1 MRKCTRIYKQDKY
14 WIINVKDFSFGCRRL
29 LPKNVERIRV
39 PLNYVDIIEKNI
51 YNIDSK
57 ICGIIDDYK
66 ILHDSQK
73 VADYVIQFLRT
84 YLETIAARIY
94 AYENPDKP
102 TPIRGKD
109 KWYTQY
115 IKALKETN
123 EYGYIWMFHHSLQI
137 VTSHYVPAEDGAV
150 RFMEGHINLLYQLR
164 NHMREMF
171 GLNLMENLEDYP
183 QERNEELNPYYRKIY
198 NSLREIQ
205 VEESAEHTKDRYYIM
220 RKKYRFVDGRGFF
233 EYTLAY
239 AQEEI
244 TKFDRFVVYSFSDI
258 PDNYSIQCDFAHTSV
273 DFNGIDIDIK
283 CLVAWTVSIRPCEL
297 EKIAAIA
304 GYEVTVR
311 SYNTFYRAM
320 MKFLSKKG
328 MNLLDILL
336 ADENDY
342 DIYSEQVQI
351 GQTSK
356 FAEVF
361 NKLRDIIINDKSG
374 CNIIRYLISF
384 LRNDVIRDQLADC
397 PNNRLS
403 YLYLKNEAIPF
414 DEMPYASSLYK
425 HNVTTSRLHRCLDI
439 DDCEHQ
445 YLSAI
450 VNSEAYDS
458 NTLYVA
464 IDEKSLDY
472 YLYEKDIFNKSLY
485 KSEKQQ
491 LRRIESFFNYL
502 YVKNYFELTKA
513 IIGKLQ
519 QYTSEGV
526 RDYLQTIN
534 GKKEVIERIDDN
546 EKKKIVSNIFK
557 HSRLGM
563 IYGAAGTGKTK
574 VAEHIAKIFDDKNI
588 LLLANT
594 NAAKNNLQD
603 RINNAFCDCYTVHDY
618 IKNKNSNKI
627 YDLVIVDE
635 CSTVCNEDILQLFEK
650 CNSEAY
656 LLLGDIHQIE
666 AIKFGNWFNFA
677 RYFIEK
683 NSVYELSIPYRA
695 KNNNTLLDMWSYVRH
710 YDENMFERL
719 QANGYISTLDE
730 SIFEKTEDEIILC
743 LGYDGLYGVNN
754 INRYMQKV
762 NPSNPVEW
770 GNWVYKVG
778 DKVLFNDNKRFGS
791 VLYNN
796 LKGTIVTIDRKDEE
810 IVFQI
815 QIDKKISD
823 RDIFYTDLKL
833 HDCACEG
840 KSIVEFSVK
849 KRIEKDS
856 DTDYS
861 EQVVPFQIAY
871 AVSIHKAQGL
881 EYKSVKVVITEDVDE
896 QISHNIFYTAITRTT
911 DKLKI
916 YLSKETQKKLAT
928 KFVESNVGLKQAQ
941 IFAQHA
947 GLKLKNKLS
956 S

>member
-1 MRKCTRIYKQDKY
+1 M
-14 WIINVKDFSFGCRRL
+14 KDFSFGCRRL

-743 LGYDGLYGVNN
+743 LV
-754 INRYMQKV
+754 
-762 NPSNPVEW
+762 
-770 GNWVYKVG
+770 
-778 DKVLFNDNKRFGS
+778 
-791 VLYNN
+791 
-796 LKGTIVTIDRKDEE
+796 
-810 IVFQI
+810 
-815 QIDKKISD
+815 
-823 RDIFYTDLKL
+823 
-833 HDCACEG
+833 
-840 KSIVEFSVK
+840 
-849 KRIEKDS
+849 
-856 DTDYS
+856 
-861 EQVVPFQIAY
+861 
-871 AVSIHKAQGL
+871 
-881 EYKSVKVVITEDVDE
+881 
-896 QISHNIFYTAITRTT
+896 
-911 DKLKI
+911 
-916 YLSKETQKKLAT
+916 
-928 KFVESNVGLKQAQ
+928 
-941 IFAQHA
+941 
-947 GLKLKNKLS
+947 
-956 S
+956 

>member
-1 MRKCTRIYKQDKY
+1 M
-14 WIINVKDFSFGCRRL
+14 KDFSFGCRRL

-881 EYKSVKVVITEDVDE
+881 E
-896 QISHNIFYTAITRTT
+896 
-911 DKLKI
+911 
-916 YLSKETQKKLAT
+916 
-928 KFVESNVGLKQAQ
+928 
-941 IFAQHA
+941 
-947 GLKLKNKLS
+947 
-956 S
+956 

>member
-1 MRKCTRIYKQDKY
+1 M
-14 WIINVKDFSFGCRRL
+14 KDFSFGCRRL

-796 LKGTIVTIDRKDEE
+796 LKGTIVTIDRNDEE

>member
-1 MRKCTRIYKQDKY
+1 M
-14 WIINVKDFSFGCRRL
+14 KDFSFSCRRL
-29 LPKNVERIRV
+29 LPQNIERIRE

-66 ILHDSQK
+66 VLRDSQK

-183 QERNEELNPYYRKIY
+183 QEKNEELNPYYRKIY

-445 YLSAI
+445 YLSAM
-450 VNSEAYDS
+450 VNNKAYDS

-464 IDEKSLDY
+464 VDEKSLDY
-472 YLYEKDIFNKSLY
+472 CLYEKDIFNKNLY

-534 GKKEVIERIDDN
+534 EKSEAIEKIDDN

-603 RINNAFCDCYTVHDY
+603 RINAFCDCYTVHDY

-627 YDLVIVDE
+627 YDIVIVDE
-635 CSTVCNEDILQLFEK
+635 CSTICNEDILQLLEK

-683 NSVYELSIPYRA
+683 NSVYELSTPYRA
-695 KNNNTLLDMWSYVRH
+695 KNNNTLLNMWSYVRH

-719 QANGYISTLDE
+719 QANGYISILDE

-762 NPSNPVEW
+762 NLSNPIEW

-778 DKVLFNDNKRFGS
+778 DKVLFNDNKRFGG

-796 LKGTIVTIDRKDEE
+796 LKGTIVAIDRKAEE

-823 RDIFYTDLKL
+823 RAIFYTDLKL

-840 KSIVEFSVK
+840 
-849 KRIEKDS
+849 
-856 DTDYS
+856 
-861 EQVVPFQIAY
+861 
-871 AVSIHKAQGL
+871 
-881 EYKSVKVVITEDVDE
+881 
-896 QISHNIFYTAITRTT
+896 
-911 DKLKI
+911 
-916 YLSKETQKKLAT
+916 
-928 KFVESNVGLKQAQ
+928 
-941 IFAQHA
+941 
-947 GLKLKNKLS
+947 
-956 S
+956 

>member
-1 MRKCTRIYKQDKY
+1 M
-14 WIINVKDFSFGCRRL
+14 KDFSFSCRRL
-29 LPKNVERIRV
+29 LPQNIERIRE

-66 ILHDSQK
+66 VLRDSQK

-183 QERNEELNPYYRKIY
+183 QEKNEELNPYYRKIY

-445 YLSAI
+445 YLSAM
-450 VNSEAYDS
+450 VNNKAYDS

-464 IDEKSLDY
+464 VDEKSLDY
-472 YLYEKDIFNKSLY
+472 CLYEKDIFNKNLY

-534 GKKEVIERIDDN
+534 EKSEAIEKIDDN

-603 RINNAFCDCYTVHDY
+603 RINAFCDCYTVHDY

-627 YDLVIVDE
+627 YDIVIVDE
-635 CSTVCNEDILQLFEK
+635 CSTICNEDILQLLEK

-683 NSVYELSIPYRA
+683 NSVYELSTPYRA
-695 KNNNTLLDMWSYVRH
+695 KNNNTLLNMWSYVRH

-719 QANGYISTLDE
+719 QANGYISILDE

-754 INRYMQKV
+754 INRYMQKLLV
-762 NPSNPVEW
+762 NLD
-770 GNWVYKVG
+770 Y
-778 DKVLFNDNKRFGS
+778 LFRSSYMS
-791 VLYNN
+791 V
-796 LKGTIVTIDRKDEE
+796 
-810 IVFQI
+810 
-815 QIDKKISD
+815 
-823 RDIFYTDLKL
+823 
-833 HDCACEG
+833 
-840 KSIVEFSVK
+840 
-849 KRIEKDS
+849 
-856 DTDYS
+856 
-861 EQVVPFQIAY
+861 
-871 AVSIHKAQGL
+871 
-881 EYKSVKVVITEDVDE
+881 
-896 QISHNIFYTAITRTT
+896 
-911 DKLKI
+911 
-916 YLSKETQKKLAT
+916 
-928 KFVESNVGLKQAQ
+928 
-941 IFAQHA
+941 
-947 GLKLKNKLS
+947 
-956 S
+956 

>member
-1 MRKCTRIYKQDKY
+1 M
-14 WIINVKDFSFGCRRL
+14 KDFSFSCRRL
-29 LPKNVERIRV
+29 LPQNIERIREL
-39 PLNYVDIIEKNI
+39 LNYVDIIEKNI

-66 ILHDSQK
+66 VLRDSQK
-73 VADYVIQFLRT
+73 AADYVIQFLRT

-439 DDCEHQ
+439 DDFEHQ

-472 YLYEKDIFNKSLY
+472 YLYEKDIFNKNLY

-534 GKKEVIERIDDN
+534 EKSEAIEKIDDN

-574 VAEHIAKIFDDKNI
+574 VAEHIAQIFDDKNI

-603 RINNAFCDCYTVHDY
+603 RINAFCDCYTVHDY

-627 YDLVIVDE
+627 YDIVIVDE
-635 CSTVCNEDILQLFEK
+635 CSTICNEDILQLLEK

-683 NSVYELSIPYRA
+683 NSVYELSTPYRA

-719 QANGYISTLDE
+719 QANGYISILDE

-762 NPSNPVEW
+762 NPSNPIEW

-778 DKVLFNDNKRFGS
+778 DKVLFNDNKRFGG

-796 LKGTIVTIDRKDEE
+796 LKGTIVAIDRKAEE

-823 RDIFYTDLKL
+823 RAIFYTDLKL

>member
-1 MRKCTRIYKQDKY
+1 M
-14 WIINVKDFSFGCRRL
+14 KDFSFGCRRL

-123 EYGYIWMFHHSLQI
+123 EYGYIWMFYHSLQI

>member
-1 MRKCTRIYKQDKY
+1 M
-14 WIINVKDFSFGCRRL
+14 KDFSFSCRRL
-29 LPKNVERIRV
+29 LTQNIERIRE

-66 ILHDSQK
+66 VLRDSQK

-102 TPIRGKD
+102 TPIKGKD

-150 RFMEGHINLLYQLR
+150 RFMAGHINLLYQLR
-164 NHMREMF
+164 NQMREMF

-220 RKKYRFVDGRGFF
+220 RKKYRSVDGRGFF

-311 SYNTFYRAM
+311 SDNTFYRAM

-534 GKKEVIERIDDN
+534 GKKEVIEKIDDN

-762 NPSNPVEW
+762 NPCHNAIYLERS
-770 GNWVYKVG
+770 
-778 DKVLFNDNKRFGS
+778 FNAAHFVQSKDRIHRYG
-791 VLYNN
+791 
-796 LKGTIVTIDRKDEE
+796 LKEGTKTNYYYILSEDSIDETIDARLAEKEHRMNEIMESMPIPLFDNASDDLGDEDIKALIKDY
-810 IVFQI
+810 VRRT
-815 QIDKKISD
+815 KKI
-823 RDIFYTDLKL
+823 
-833 HDCACEG
+833 
-840 KSIVEFSVK
+840 
-849 KRIEKDS
+849 
-856 DTDYS
+856 
-861 EQVVPFQIAY
+861 
-871 AVSIHKAQGL
+871 
-881 EYKSVKVVITEDVDE
+881 
-896 QISHNIFYTAITRTT
+896 
-911 DKLKI
+911 
-916 YLSKETQKKLAT
+916 
-928 KFVESNVGLKQAQ
+928 
-941 IFAQHA
+941 
-947 GLKLKNKLS
+947 
-956 S
+956 

>member
-1 MRKCTRIYKQDKY
+1 M
-14 WIINVKDFSFGCRRL
+14 KDFSFSCRRL
-29 LPKNVERIRV
+29 LPQNIERIRE

-66 ILHDSQK
+66 VLRDSQK

-183 QERNEELNPYYRKIY
+183 QEKNEELNPYYRKIY

-445 YLSAI
+445 YLSAM
-450 VNSEAYDS
+450 VNNKAYDS

-464 IDEKSLDY
+464 VDEKSLDY
-472 YLYEKDIFNKSLY
+472 CLYEKDIFNKNLY

-534 GKKEVIERIDDN
+534 EKSEAIEKIDDN

-603 RINNAFCDCYTVHDY
+603 RINAFCDCYTVHDY

-627 YDLVIVDE
+627 YDIVIVDE
-635 CSTVCNEDILQLFEK
+635 CSTICNEDILQLLEK

-683 NSVYELSIPYRA
+683 NSVYELSTPYRA
-695 KNNNTLLDMWSYVRH
+695 KNNNTLLNMWSYVRH

-719 QANGYISTLDE
+719 QANGYISILDE

-762 NPSNPVEW
+762 NLSNPIEW

-778 DKVLFNDNKRFGS
+778 DKVLFNDNKRFGG

-796 LKGTIVTIDRKDEE
+796 LKGTIVAIDRKAEE

-823 RDIFYTDLKL
+823 RAIFYTDLKL
-833 HDCACEG
+833 HDCVCEG

>member
-1 MRKCTRIYKQDKY
+1 MPQNI
-14 WIINVKDFSFGCRRL
+14 
-29 LPKNVERIRV
+29 ERIRE

-66 ILHDSQK
+66 VLRDSQK

-220 RKKYRFVDGRGFF
+220 RKKYRSVDGRGFF

-311 SYNTFYRAM
+311 SDNTFYRAM

-374 CNIIRYLISF
+374 CNVIRYLISF

-403 YLYLKNEAIPF
+403 YLYLKNETIPF

-445 YLSAI
+445 YLSAM
-450 VNSEAYDS
+450 VNNKAYDS

-534 GKKEVIERIDDN
+534 GKKEVIEKIDDN

>member
-1 MRKCTRIYKQDKY
+1 M
-14 WIINVKDFSFGCRRL
+14 KDFSFSCRRL
-29 LPKNVERIRV
+29 LPQNIERIREL
-39 PLNYVDIIEKNI
+39 LNYVDIIEKNI

-66 ILHDSQK
+66 VLRDSQK

-439 DDCEHQ
+439 DDFEHQ

-472 YLYEKDIFNKSLY
+472 YLYEKDIFNKNLY

-534 GKKEVIERIDDN
+534 EKSEAIEKIDDN

-563 IYGAAGTGKTK
+563 IYGAAGTGKTN
-574 VAEHIAKIFDDKNI
+574 VAEHIAQIFDDKNI

-603 RINNAFCDCYTVHDY
+603 RINAFCDCYTVHDY

-627 YDLVIVDE
+627 YDIVIVDE
-635 CSTVCNEDILQLFEK
+635 CSTICNEDILQLLEK

-683 NSVYELSIPYRA
+683 NSVYELSTPYRA

-719 QANGYISTLDE
+719 QANGYISILDE

-762 NPSNPVEW
+762 NPSNPIEW

-778 DKVLFNDNKRFGS
+778 DKVLFNDNKRFGG

-796 LKGTIVTIDRKDEE
+796 LKGTIVAIDRKAEE

-823 RDIFYTDLKL
+823 RAIFYTDLKL

>member
-1 MRKCTRIYKQDKY
+1 M
-14 WIINVKDFSFGCRRL
+14 KDFSFGCRRL

-273 DFNGIDIDIK
+273 DFNGIVIDIK

>member
-1 MRKCTRIYKQDKY
+1 M
-14 WIINVKDFSFGCRRL
+14 KDFSFSCRRL
-29 LPKNVERIRV
+29 LPQNIERIRE

-66 ILHDSQK
+66 VLRDSQK

-928 KFVESNVGLKQAQ
+928 KFVESNVGLKHAQ
-941 IFAQHA
+941 LFAQHA

>member
-1 MRKCTRIYKQDKY
+1 M
-14 WIINVKDFSFGCRRL
+14 KDFSFSCRRL
-29 LPKNVERIRV
+29 LTQNIERIRE

-66 ILHDSQK
+66 VLRDSQK

-183 QERNEELNPYYRKIY
+183 QEKNEELNPYYRKIY

-311 SYNTFYRAM
+311 SDNTFYRAM

-445 YLSAI
+445 YLSAM
-450 VNSEAYDS
+450 VNNKAYDS

-464 IDEKSLDY
+464 VDEKSLDY
-472 YLYEKDIFNKSLY
+472 CLYEKDIFNKNLY

-534 GKKEVIERIDDN
+534 EKSEAIEKIDDN
-546 EKKKIVSNIFK
+546 EKKKIVSIIFK

-603 RINNAFCDCYTVHDY
+603 RINAFCDCYTVHDY

-627 YDLVIVDE
+627 YDIVIVDE
-635 CSTVCNEDILQLFEK
+635 CSTICNEDILQLLEK

-683 NSVYELSIPYRA
+683 NSVYELSTPYRA
-695 KNNNTLLDMWSYVRH
+695 KNNNTLLNMWSYVRH

-719 QANGYISTLDE
+719 QANGYISILDE

-762 NPSNPVEW
+762 NLSNPIEW

-778 DKVLFNDNKRFGS
+778 DKVLFNDNKRFGG

-796 LKGTIVTIDRKDEE
+796 LKGTIVAIDRKAEE

-823 RDIFYTDLKL
+823 RAIFYTDLKL

>member
-1 MRKCTRIYKQDKY
+1 M
-14 WIINVKDFSFGCRRL
+14 KDFSFSCRRL
-29 LPKNVERIRV
+29 LPQNIERIRE

-66 ILHDSQK
+66 VLRDSQK

>member
-1 MRKCTRIYKQDKY
+1 M
-14 WIINVKDFSFGCRRL
+14 KDFSFSCRRL
-29 LPKNVERIRV
+29 LPQNIERIRE

-66 ILHDSQK
+66 VLRDSQK

-84 YLETIAARIY
+84 YLETIAAHIY

>member
-1 MRKCTRIYKQDKY
+1 M
-14 WIINVKDFSFGCRRL
+14 KDFSFSCRRL
-29 LPKNVERIRV
+29 LPQNIERIRE

-66 ILHDSQK
+66 VLRDSQK

-102 TPIRGKD
+102 TPIKGKD

-183 QERNEELNPYYRKIY
+183 QEKNEELNPYYRKIY

-445 YLSAI
+445 YLSAM
-450 VNSEAYDS
+450 VNNKAYDS

-464 IDEKSLDY
+464 VDEKSLDY
-472 YLYEKDIFNKSLY
+472 CLYEKDIFNKNLY

-534 GKKEVIERIDDN
+534 EKSEAIEKIDDN

-603 RINNAFCDCYTVHDY
+603 RINAFCDCYTVHDY

-627 YDLVIVDE
+627 YDIVIVDE
-635 CSTVCNEDILQLFEK
+635 CSTICNEDILQLLEK

-683 NSVYELSIPYRA
+683 NSVYELSTPYRA
-695 KNNNTLLDMWSYVRH
+695 KNNNTLLNMWSYVRH

-719 QANGYISTLDE
+719 QANGYISILDE

-762 NPSNPVEW
+762 NLSNPIEW

-778 DKVLFNDNKRFGS
+778 DKVLFNDNKER
-791 VLYNN
+791 
-796 LKGTIVTIDRKDEE
+796 
-810 IVFQI
+810 
-815 QIDKKISD
+815 
-823 RDIFYTDLKL
+823 
-833 HDCACEG
+833 
-840 KSIVEFSVK
+840 
-849 KRIEKDS
+849 
-856 DTDYS
+856 
-861 EQVVPFQIAY
+861 
-871 AVSIHKAQGL
+871 
-881 EYKSVKVVITEDVDE
+881 
-896 QISHNIFYTAITRTT
+896 
-911 DKLKI
+911 
-916 YLSKETQKKLAT
+916 
-928 KFVESNVGLKQAQ
+928 
-941 IFAQHA
+941 
-947 GLKLKNKLS
+947 
-956 S
+956 

>member
-1 MRKCTRIYKQDKY
+1 M
-14 WIINVKDFSFGCRRL
+14 KDFSFSCRRL
-29 LPKNVERIRV
+29 LPQNIERIRE

-66 ILHDSQK
+66 VLRDSQK

-534 GKKEVIERIDDN
+534 GKKEVIEKIDDN

-588 LLLANT
+588 ILLANT

-719 QANGYISTLDE
+719 QANGYISILDE

-762 NPSNPVEW
+762 NPSNPIEW

-778 DKVLFNDNKRFGS
+778 DKVLFNDNKRFGG

-796 LKGTIVTIDRKDEE
+796 LKGTIVAIDRKAEE

-823 RDIFYTDLKL
+823 RDIFYTDFKL

>member
-1 MRKCTRIYKQDKY
+1 M
-14 WIINVKDFSFGCRRL
+14 KDFSFSCRRL
-29 LPKNVERIRV
+29 LPQNIERIRE

-66 ILHDSQK
+66 VLRDSQK

-220 RKKYRFVDGRGFF
+220 RKKYRSVDGRGFF

-311 SYNTFYRAM
+311 SDNTFYRAM

-374 CNIIRYLISF
+374 CNVIRYLISF

-403 YLYLKNEAIPF
+403 YLYLKNETIPF

-445 YLSAI
+445 YLSAM
-450 VNSEAYDS
+450 VNNKAYDS

-534 GKKEVIERIDDN
+534 GKKEVIEKIDDN

-823 RDIFYTDLKL
+823 RNIFYTDLKL

-856 DTDYS
+856 DADYS

-881 EYKSVKVVITEDVDE
+881 EYNSVKVVITEDVDE

>member
-1 MRKCTRIYKQDKY
+1 
-14 WIINVKDFSFGCRRL
+14 
-29 LPKNVERIRV
+29 
-39 PLNYVDIIEKNI
+39 
-51 YNIDSK
+51 
-57 ICGIIDDYK
+57 
-66 ILHDSQK
+66 
-73 VADYVIQFLRT
+73 
-84 YLETIAARIY
+84 
-94 AYENPDKP
+94 
-102 TPIRGKD
+102 
-109 KWYTQY
+109 
-115 IKALKETN
+115 
-123 EYGYIWMFHHSLQI
+123 MFHHSLQI

-183 QERNEELNPYYRKIY
+183 QEKNEELNPYYRKIY

-445 YLSAI
+445 YLSAM
-450 VNSEAYDS
+450 VNNKAYDS

-464 IDEKSLDY
+464 VDEKSLDY
-472 YLYEKDIFNKSLY
+472 CLYEKDIFNKNLY

-534 GKKEVIERIDDN
+534 EKSEAIEKIDDN

-603 RINNAFCDCYTVHDY
+603 RINAFCDCYTVHDY

-627 YDLVIVDE
+627 YDIVIVDE
-635 CSTVCNEDILQLFEK
+635 CSTICNEDILQLLEK

-683 NSVYELSIPYRA
+683 NSVYELSTPYRA
-695 KNNNTLLDMWSYVRH
+695 KNNNTLLNMWSYVRH

-719 QANGYISTLDE
+719 QANGYISILDE

-743 LGYDGLYGVNN
+743 LGYDGLYGD
-754 INRYMQKV
+754 Q
-762 NPSNPVEW
+762 
-770 GNWVYKVG
+770 
-778 DKVLFNDNKRFGS
+778 L
-791 VLYNN
+791 
-796 LKGTIVTIDRKDEE
+796 
-810 IVFQI
+810 
-815 QIDKKISD
+815 
-823 RDIFYTDLKL
+823 
-833 HDCACEG
+833 
-840 KSIVEFSVK
+840 
-849 KRIEKDS
+849 
-856 DTDYS
+856 
-861 EQVVPFQIAY
+861 
-871 AVSIHKAQGL
+871 
-881 EYKSVKVVITEDVDE
+881 
-896 QISHNIFYTAITRTT
+896 
-911 DKLKI
+911 
-916 YLSKETQKKLAT
+916 
-928 KFVESNVGLKQAQ
+928 
-941 IFAQHA
+941 
-947 GLKLKNKLS
+947 
-956 S
+956 

>member
-1 MRKCTRIYKQDKY
+1 M
-14 WIINVKDFSFGCRRL
+14 KDFSFGCRRL

-823 RDIFYTDLKL
+823 RDIFYTDIKL

>member
-1 MRKCTRIYKQDKY
+1 M
-14 WIINVKDFSFGCRRL
+14 KDFSFGCRRL

-916 YLSKETQKKLAT
+916 YLSKETQKKR
-928 KFVESNVGLKQAQ
+928 KRQ
-941 IFAQHA
+941 IIRRY
-947 GLKLKNKLS
+947 L
-956 S
+956 

>member
-1 MRKCTRIYKQDKY
+1 M
-14 WIINVKDFSFGCRRL
+14 KDFSFGCRRL

-871 AVSIHKAQGL
+871 AVSIHKAQTSFIL
-881 EYKSVKVVITEDVDE
+881 
-896 QISHNIFYTAITRTT
+896 
-911 DKLKI
+911 
-916 YLSKETQKKLAT
+916 
-928 KFVESNVGLKQAQ
+928 
-941 IFAQHA
+941 
-947 GLKLKNKLS
+947 
-956 S
+956 

>member
-1 MRKCTRIYKQDKY
+1 M
-14 WIINVKDFSFGCRRL
+14 KDFSFGCRRL

-66 ILHDSQK
+66 ILHDYQK

-770 GNWVYKVG
+770 GTWVYKVG

>member
-1 MRKCTRIYKQDKY
+1 M
-14 WIINVKDFSFGCRRL
+14 KDFSFSCRRL
-29 LPKNVERIRV
+29 LPQNIERIRE

-66 ILHDSQK
+66 VLRDSQK

-183 QERNEELNPYYRKIY
+183 QEKNEELNPYYRKIY

-445 YLSAI
+445 YLSAM
-450 VNSEAYDS
+450 VNNKAYDS

-464 IDEKSLDY
+464 VDEKSLDY
-472 YLYEKDIFNKSLY
+472 CLYEKDIFNKNLY

-534 GKKEVIERIDDN
+534 EKSEAIEKIDDN

-603 RINNAFCDCYTVHDY
+603 RINAFCDCYTVHDY

-627 YDLVIVDE
+627 YDIVIVDE
-635 CSTVCNEDILQLFEK
+635 CSTICNEDILQLLEK

-683 NSVYELSIPYRA
+683 NSVYELSTPYRA
-695 KNNNTLLDMWSYVRH
+695 KNNNTLLNMWSYVRH

-719 QANGYISTLDE
+719 QANGYISILDE

-762 NPSNPVEW
+762 NLSNPIEW

-778 DKVLFNDNKRFGS
+778 DKVLFNDNKRFGGVYETTLIIS
-791 VLYNN
+791 
-796 LKGTIVTIDRKDEE
+796 
-810 IVFQI
+810 
-815 QIDKKISD
+815 KKPGNTGIS
-823 RDIFYTDLKL
+823 RDIRTEFTTDLL
-833 HDCACEG
+833 L
-840 KSIVEFSVK
+840 
-849 KRIEKDS
+849 S
-856 DTDYS
+856 D
-861 EQVVPFQIAY
+861 
-871 AVSIHKAQGL
+871 
-881 EYKSVKVVITEDVDE
+881 
-896 QISHNIFYTAITRTT
+896 
-911 DKLKI
+911 
-916 YLSKETQKKLAT
+916 
-928 KFVESNVGLKQAQ
+928 
-941 IFAQHA
+941 
-947 GLKLKNKLS
+947 
-956 S
+956 

>member
-1 MRKCTRIYKQDKY
+1 M
-14 WIINVKDFSFGCRRL
+14 KDFSFSCRRL
-29 LPKNVERIRV
+29 LPQNIERIRE

-66 ILHDSQK
+66 VLRDSQK

-102 TPIRGKD
+102 TPIRRKD

-183 QERNEELNPYYRKIY
+183 QEKNEELNPYYRKIY

-445 YLSAI
+445 YLSAM
-450 VNSEAYDS
+450 VNNKAYDS

-464 IDEKSLDY
+464 VDEKSLDY
-472 YLYEKDIFNKSLY
+472 CLYEKDIFNKNLY

-534 GKKEVIERIDDN
+534 EKSEAIEKIDDN

-603 RINNAFCDCYTVHDY
+603 RINAFCDCYTVHDY

-627 YDLVIVDE
+627 YDIVIVDE
-635 CSTVCNEDILQLFEK
+635 CSTICNEDILQLLEK

-683 NSVYELSIPYRA
+683 NSVYELSTPYRA
-695 KNNNTLLDMWSYVRH
+695 KNNNTLLNMWSYVRH

-719 QANGYISTLDE
+719 QANGYISILDE

-762 NPSNPVEW
+762 NLSNPIEW

-778 DKVLFNDNKRFGS
+778 DKVLFNDNKRFGG

-796 LKGTIVTIDRKDEE
+796 LKGTIVAIDRKAEE

-823 RDIFYTDLKL
+823 RAIFYTDLKL

>member
-1 MRKCTRIYKQDKY
+1 M
-14 WIINVKDFSFGCRRL
+14 KDFSFGCRRL

-150 RFMEGHINLLYQLR
+150 RFMAGHINLLYQLR

>member
-1 MRKCTRIYKQDKY
+1 M
-14 WIINVKDFSFGCRRL
+14 KDFSFSCRRL
-29 LPKNVERIRV
+29 LPQNIERIRE

-66 ILHDSQK
+66 VLRDSQK

-137 VTSHYVPAEDGAV
+137 VTSHYVPAEAGAV

-534 GKKEVIERIDDN
+534 GKKEVIEKIDDN

-719 QANGYISTLDE
+719 QANGYISILDE

-762 NPSNPVEW
+762 NPSNPIEW

-778 DKVLFNDNKRFGS
+778 DKVLFNDNKRFGG

-796 LKGTIVTIDRKDEE
+796 LKGTIVAIDRKAEE

-823 RDIFYTDLKL
+823 RDIFYTDFKL

>member
-1 MRKCTRIYKQDKY
+1 
-14 WIINVKDFSFGCRRL
+14 
-29 LPKNVERIRV
+29 
-39 PLNYVDIIEKNI
+39 
-51 YNIDSK
+51 
-57 ICGIIDDYK
+57 
-66 ILHDSQK
+66 
-73 VADYVIQFLRT
+73 
-84 YLETIAARIY
+84 
-94 AYENPDKP
+94 
-102 TPIRGKD
+102 
-109 KWYTQY
+109 
-115 IKALKETN
+115 
-123 EYGYIWMFHHSLQI
+123 MFHHSLQI

-183 QERNEELNPYYRKIY
+183 QEKNEELNPYYRKIY

-445 YLSAI
+445 YLSAM
-450 VNSEAYDS
+450 VNNKAYDS

-464 IDEKSLDY
+464 VDEKSLDY
-472 YLYEKDIFNKSLY
+472 CLYEKDIFNKNLY

-534 GKKEVIERIDDN
+534 EKSEAIEKIDDN

-603 RINNAFCDCYTVHDY
+603 RINAFCDCYTVHDY

-627 YDLVIVDE
+627 YDIVIVDE
-635 CSTVCNEDILQLFEK
+635 CSTICNEDILQLLEK

-683 NSVYELSIPYRA
+683 NSVYELSTPYRA
-695 KNNNTLLDMWSYVRH
+695 KNNNTLLNMWSYVRH

-719 QANGYISTLDE
+719 QANGYISILDE

-762 NPSNPVEW
+762 NLSNPIEW
-770 GNWVYKVG
+770 GNWVYKVC
-778 DKVLFNDNKRFGS
+778 L
-791 VLYNN
+791 LY
-796 LKGTIVTIDRKDEE
+796 T
-810 IVFQI
+810 
-815 QIDKKISD
+815 SPSP
-823 RDIFYTDLKL
+823 RD
-833 HDCACEG
+833 
-840 KSIVEFSVK
+840 
-849 KRIEKDS
+849 
-856 DTDYS
+856 
-861 EQVVPFQIAY
+861 
-871 AVSIHKAQGL
+871 
-881 EYKSVKVVITEDVDE
+881 
-896 QISHNIFYTAITRTT
+896 
-911 DKLKI
+911 
-916 YLSKETQKKLAT
+916 
-928 KFVESNVGLKQAQ
+928 
-941 IFAQHA
+941 
-947 GLKLKNKLS
+947 
-956 S
+956 

>member
-1 MRKCTRIYKQDKY
+1 M
-14 WIINVKDFSFGCRRL
+14 KDFSFSCRRL
-29 LPKNVERIRV
+29 LPQNIERIRE

-66 ILHDSQK
+66 VLRDSQK

-534 GKKEVIERIDDN
+534 GKKEVIEKIDDN

-719 QANGYISTLDE
+719 QANGYISILDE
-730 SIFEKTEDEIILC
+730 SIFEKTEDGIILC

-762 NPSNPVEW
+762 NPSNPIEW

-778 DKVLFNDNKRFGS
+778 DKVLFNDNKRFGG

-796 LKGTIVTIDRKDEE
+796 LKGTIVAIDRKAEE

-823 RDIFYTDLKL
+823 RDIFYTDFKL

>member
-1 MRKCTRIYKQDKY
+1 M
-14 WIINVKDFSFGCRRL
+14 KDFSFGCRRL

-205 VEESAEHTKDRYYIM
+205 VEESTEHTKDRYYIM

>member
-1 MRKCTRIYKQDKY
+1 M
-14 WIINVKDFSFGCRRL
+14 KDFSFSCRRL
-29 LPKNVERIRV
+29 LTQNIERIRE

-66 ILHDSQK
+66 VLRDSQK

-102 TPIRGKD
+102 TPIKGKD

-150 RFMEGHINLLYQLR
+150 RFMAGHINLLYQLR
-164 NHMREMF
+164 NQMREMF

-220 RKKYRFVDGRGFF
+220 RKKYRSVDGRGFF

-311 SYNTFYRAM
+311 SDNTFYRAM

-502 YVKNYFELTKA
+502 YVKNY
-513 IIGKLQ
+513 LQ
-519 QYTSEGV
+519 RCT
-526 RDYLQTIN
+526 
-534 GKKEVIERIDDN
+534 
-546 EKKKIVSNIFK
+546 
-557 HSRLGM
+557 
-563 IYGAAGTGKTK
+563 
-574 VAEHIAKIFDDKNI
+574 
-588 LLLANT
+588 
-594 NAAKNNLQD
+594 
-603 RINNAFCDCYTVHDY
+603 
-618 IKNKNSNKI
+618 
-627 YDLVIVDE
+627 
-635 CSTVCNEDILQLFEK
+635 
-650 CNSEAY
+650 
-656 LLLGDIHQIE
+656 
-666 AIKFGNWFNFA
+666 
-677 RYFIEK
+677 
-683 NSVYELSIPYRA
+683 
-695 KNNNTLLDMWSYVRH
+695 
-710 YDENMFERL
+710 
-719 QANGYISTLDE
+719 
-730 SIFEKTEDEIILC
+730 
-743 LGYDGLYGVNN
+743 
-754 INRYMQKV
+754 
-762 NPSNPVEW
+762 
-770 GNWVYKVG
+770 
-778 DKVLFNDNKRFGS
+778 
-791 VLYNN
+791 
-796 LKGTIVTIDRKDEE
+796 KGT
-810 IVFQI
+810 
-815 QIDKKISD
+815 
-823 RDIFYTDLKL
+823 
-833 HDCACEG
+833 
-840 KSIVEFSVK
+840 
-849 KRIEKDS
+849 
-856 DTDYS
+856 
-861 EQVVPFQIAY
+861 
-871 AVSIHKAQGL
+871 
-881 EYKSVKVVITEDVDE
+881 
-896 QISHNIFYTAITRTT
+896 
-911 DKLKI
+911 
-916 YLSKETQKKLAT
+916 
-928 KFVESNVGLKQAQ
+928 
-941 IFAQHA
+941 
-947 GLKLKNKLS
+947 
-956 S
+956 

>member
-1 MRKCTRIYKQDKY
+1 M
-14 WIINVKDFSFGCRRL
+14 KDFSFGCRRL

-719 QANGYISTLDE
+719 QANGYISILDE

>member
-1 MRKCTRIYKQDKY
+1 M
-14 WIINVKDFSFGCRRL
+14 KDFSFGCRRL

-472 YLYEKDIFNKSLY
+472 YLYVKNIFNKSLY

-778 DKVLFNDNKRFGS
+778 DKVLFNDNKRFGG

-796 LKGTIVTIDRKDEE
+796 LKGTIVAIDRKAEE

-823 RDIFYTDLKL
+823 RAIFYTDLKL

>member
-1 MRKCTRIYKQDKY
+1 M
-14 WIINVKDFSFGCRRL
+14 WFVGS
-29 LPKNVERIRV
+29 
-39 PLNYVDIIEKNI
+39 EK
-51 YNIDSK
+51 
-57 ICGIIDDYK
+57 
-66 ILHDSQK
+66 
-73 VADYVIQFLRT
+73 
-84 YLETIAARIY
+84 
-94 AYENPDKP
+94 
-102 TPIRGKD
+102 
-109 KWYTQY
+109 
-115 IKALKETN
+115 
-123 EYGYIWMFHHSLQI
+123 
-137 VTSHYVPAEDGAV
+137 
-150 RFMEGHINLLYQLR
+150 
-164 NHMREMF
+164 
-171 GLNLMENLEDYP
+171 
-183 QERNEELNPYYRKIY
+183 
-198 NSLREIQ
+198 
-205 VEESAEHTKDRYYIM
+205 
-220 RKKYRFVDGRGFF
+220 
-233 EYTLAY
+233 
-239 AQEEI
+239 
-244 TKFDRFVVYSFSDI
+244 
-258 PDNYSIQCDFAHTSV
+258 
-273 DFNGIDIDIK
+273 
-283 CLVAWTVSIRPCEL
+283 PC
-297 EKIAAIA
+297 
-304 GYEVTVR
+304 
-311 SYNTFYRAM
+311 
-320 MKFLSKKG
+320 
-328 MNLLDILL
+328 
-336 ADENDY
+336 
-342 DIYSEQVQI
+342 IYSV
-351 GQTSK
+351 
-356 FAEVF
+356 
-361 NKLRDIIINDKSG
+361 
-374 CNIIRYLISF
+374 
-384 LRNDVIRDQLADC
+384 
-397 PNNRLS
+397 PNRKQS
-403 YLYLKNEAIPF
+403 
-414 DEMPYASSLYK
+414 
-425 HNVTTSRLHRCLDI
+425 
-439 DDCEHQ
+439 
-445 YLSAI
+445 
-450 VNSEAYDS
+450 YDS

-464 IDEKSLDY
+464 VDEKSLDY
-472 YLYEKDIFNKSLY
+472 CLYEKDIFNKNLY

-534 GKKEVIERIDDN
+534 EKSEAIEKIDDN

-603 RINNAFCDCYTVHDY
+603 RINAFCDCYTVHDY

-627 YDLVIVDE
+627 YDIVIVDE
-635 CSTVCNEDILQLFEK
+635 CSTICNEDILQLLEK

-683 NSVYELSIPYRA
+683 NSVYELSTPYRA
-695 KNNNTLLDMWSYVRH
+695 KNNNTLLNMWSYVRH

-719 QANGYISTLDE
+719 QANGYISILDE

-762 NPSNPVEW
+762 NLSNPIEW

-778 DKVLFNDNKRFGS
+778 DKVLFNDNKRFGG

-796 LKGTIVTIDRKDEE
+796 LKGTIVAIDRKAEE

-823 RDIFYTDLKL
+823 RAIFYTDLKL

>member
-1 MRKCTRIYKQDKY
+1 M
-14 WIINVKDFSFGCRRL
+14 KDFSFGCRRL

-603 RINNAFCDCYTVHDY
+603 RINNAFCGCYTVHDY